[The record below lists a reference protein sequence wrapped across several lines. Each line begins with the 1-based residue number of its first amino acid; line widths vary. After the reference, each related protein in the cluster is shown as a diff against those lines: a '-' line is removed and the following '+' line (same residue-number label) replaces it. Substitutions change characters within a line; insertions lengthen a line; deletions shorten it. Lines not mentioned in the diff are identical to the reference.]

1 MSAFD
6 IAAVSAALGMRFNE
20 IGGNTIT
27 FYEECRNASQAFS
40 EFDYPDYPAALHDF
54 VSGVIKYR
62 NAQKKWPNEDQYYE
76 LAQAAFD
83 YQQEHGL

>member
-1 MSAFD
+1 MNAYD

-20 IGGNTIT
+20 IDNENTIV
-27 FYEECRNASQAFS
+27 FFQECKNASQAFS

-83 YQQEHGL
+83 YQQEHE